1 MVIKE
6 GVGMEI
12 FCEGEEAKMT
22 ERDVEGAVGVGE
34 GT

>member
-6 GVGMEI
+6 GVGMEV
-12 FCEGEEAKMT
+12 FCEGEEARMA
-22 ERDVEGAVGVGE
+22 ERDVKGAVGVGE